1 VTLVYLHGFASGPGS
16 TKAQWFRAR
25 FAECGLVLHIPDLAP
40 DFHRMTMASQL
51 AVAEAVVGDG
61 PAIVFGSSLGGWLAT
76 LIAERRPDAVRGLVL
91 LAPAFGF
98 VARWTEWLGPARIA
112 EWRARGS
119 LTVPHYGVGDLAEL
133 GVGFLDEAA
142 AWPPEPD
149 PVAPALILAGRHDD
163 AVPLPAIEAFT
174 RRRPQR
180 RLVVYDSGH
189 DLLEVL
195 EPMFEEVRSFLVGL
209 DALAEG

>member
-1 VTLVYLHGFASGPGS
+1 VRLVYLHGFASGPGS

-25 FAECGLVLHIPDLAP
+25 LAERGLVLHIPDLAP
-40 DFHRMTMASQL
+40 DFRGMTMASQL

-112 EWRARGS
+112 EWRTRGS
-119 LTVPHYGVGDLAEL
+119 LTVPHYGVGGLAEL

-142 AWPPEPD
+142 TWSPEPD
-149 PVAPALILAGRHDD
+149 PVAPALVLAGRHDD
-163 AVPLPAIEAFT
+163 AVPLPAIEAFA

-180 RLVVYDSGH
+180 RLVVYDTGH
-189 DLLEVL
+189 ELTEAM
-195 EPMFEEVRSFLVGL
+195 EPMWDEMRSFLVAHG
-209 DALAEG
+209 ALATP